1 MIGRELPNGVLPQ
14 GERIVSRLPLQ
25 DAQVSRLADAIAQRV
40 GPQRFAVWF
49 SNSARLE
56 VKNDS
61 LEIAVPNDFISEWI
75 GQHFA
80 SPIREATQ
88 EVLGCEMPL
97 RFNVVP
103 QLFDRVGLPEA
114 QGVPPVNGHRNHA
127 APTASSPISRD
138 LNKLGRNGIGAA
150 GLTRSIP
157 TQQNTKAVATSNHQ
171 SRLGANHTADTLES
185 HGLMK
190 PGVGHEAKKPAFGS
204 IGPVIHSPSS
214 RFNHSGNGSK
224 PAHDQG
230 EAYSGNGSPA
240 GTIVGKTRLRFELS
254 SFVAGSS
261 NQLAVSSIAHV
272 AEFPGGQ
279 YNPLFLHASGG
290 LGKTH
295 LLHGL
300 CRKFADHHP
309 TGKWMYLTG
318 EDFTNEFISA
328 LRANKVE
335 TFRRKMRELDLLILD
350 DVHFLAGKRSTQ
362 EEFLHTFNALE
373 ATGKQVVLS
382 AETHPKHVKEFS
394 ESLINRFVSGMVV
407 RIDPPNFATRIEILR
422 QLATRNRLVLSLEIV
437 EWIAKRVTQNVREL
451 EGALTRIQAL
461 SRLDN
466 RPPTLDVVRA
476 SLGDLD
482 QQMSAPLKPDSIL
495 ASVCQFFG
503 LEMKE
508 LMSGRRQRTIS
519 LARSVAMFLVR
530 KNSRLSFPEIAGK
543 LGKRNHSTVISACRS
558 IEKAAQRNE
567 RLVWESSTGD
577 RADEAQE
584 LIQRLEEHARAIV

>member
-1 MIGRELPNGVLPQ
+1 M
-14 GERIVSRLPLQ
+14 Q
-25 DAQVSRLADAIAQRV
+25 DPQVSKLQDAIAQRV
-40 GPQRFAVWF
+40 GQQRFAVWF

-75 GQHFA
+75 GLHFA
-80 SPIREATQ
+80 SPIKEATQ

-97 RFNVVP
+97 RFQVVP
-103 QLFDRVGLPEA
+103 QLFDRVGGQDSAPA
-114 QGVPPVNGHRNHA
+114 NGSIKNGVHAKPDHRTDHRAVAVANHQARLNAPATAHALESRGMMKSPAPAPASVRFDSKKPVFGTIGPAISTPAVPNRNAEPDALNGH
-127 APTASSPISRD
+127 
-138 LNKLGRNGIGAA
+138 LGNGHSGIG
-150 GLTRSIP
+150 S
-157 TQQNTKAVATSNHQ
+157 
-171 SRLGANHTADTLES
+171 
-185 HGLMK
+185 
-190 PGVGHEAKKPAFGS
+190 
-204 IGPVIHSPSS
+204 
-214 RFNHSGNGSK
+214 
-224 PAHDQG
+224 
-230 EAYSGNGSPA
+230 
-240 GTIVGKTRLRFELS
+240 IVGKTKLRFSLE

-272 AEFPGGQ
+272 AEFPGNQ

-335 TFRRKMRELDLLILD
+335 SFRRKMRELDMLILD

-373 ATGKQVVLS
+373 ATGKQVVLA

-407 RIDPPNFATRIEILR
+407 RIDPPNFATRVEILR
-422 QLATRNRLVLSLEIV
+422 QLATRNRIALSAEII
-437 EWIAKRVTQNVREL
+437 EWIAKRVTQNIREL
-451 EGALTRIQAL
+451 EGALTRIQAI

-466 RPPTLDVVRA
+466 RPPSMDVVRTA
-476 SLGDLD
+476 LGDLD
-482 QQMSAPLKPDSIL
+482 RALLAPLKPENIL
-495 ASVCQFFG
+495 SSVCEFFG

-543 LGKRNHSTVISACRS
+543 LGKRNHSTVISACRR
-558 IEKAAQRNE
+558 IEKAAARNE
-567 RLVWESSTGD
+567 KLLWESSTGD
-577 RADEAQE
+577 RVDEAQE
-584 LIQRLEEHARAIV
+584 LIQRLEEHARAM